1 MIELKNLRVSYD
13 RREVVKGVSTVFN
26 NKHVVLGP
34 NGHGKT
40 TLFKAIA
47 GLAPYKGEVIIE
59 GTSLAKLKEGIGLL
73 AINLPEVYRLV
84 PLSAWETAKLYS
96 DIMDVDLALVEQ
108 MLSELGISRKD
119 LEKKKLW
126 ELSAGTLKAYCTALS
141 VASGARNVLL
151 DEPFEQLDPARKGRL
166 AQMLE
171 RYSGTLVLNTHETWI
186 LNRFPDW
193 YVHVMVDGRLYG
205 PAPAGRLASAKITT
219 SSVEHAFLRVP
230 IGDATVSFVETGAG
244 EPVSSLLTL
253 DRLYD
258 IVLKGG

>member
-1 MIELKNLRVSYD
+1 MIELGELRVSYG
-13 RREVVKGVSTVFN
+13 RGEVVKGVSTVFN
-26 NKHVVLGP
+26 SKHIVLGP

-47 GLAPYKGEVIIE
+47 GLVPYKGEVVIE
-59 GTSLAKLKEGIGLL
+59 GVSLAKLREGVGLL
-73 AINLPEVYRLV
+73 AVNLPEVYKLV
-84 PLSAWETAKLYS
+84 PVTAWETARLYS

-119 LEKKKLW
+119 LEKKKMW
-126 ELSAGTLKAYCTALS
+126 ELSAGMLKAYCTALA
-141 VASGARNVLL
+141 VASGAKNVLL

-166 AQMLE
+166 TQTLE

-193 YVHVMVDGRLYG
+193 HVHVMVDGRLYG
-205 PAPAGRLASAKITT
+205 PAPAGKLASAKIATGA
-219 SSVEHAFLRVP
+219 VEQALLRVP
-230 IGDATVSFVETGAG
+230 IGDTTVSFVETGSG
-244 EPVSSLLTL
+244 EPISSLLTL

-258 IVLKGG
+258 TVLRGG